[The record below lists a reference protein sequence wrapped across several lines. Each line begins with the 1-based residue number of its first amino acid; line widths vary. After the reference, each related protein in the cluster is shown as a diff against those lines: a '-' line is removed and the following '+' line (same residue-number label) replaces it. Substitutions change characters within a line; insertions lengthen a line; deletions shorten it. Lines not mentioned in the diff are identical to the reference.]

1 MSMIVSSIGQGLL
14 WAILGIAL
22 FLTFR
27 ILNFADMTVEG
38 TFPLGA
44 ATAVAALSH
53 GVSPW
58 QATLLGFIAGAI
70 AGLMTGLLYTKGK
83 IPILLAGILVMTAC
97 LSINLRIMG
106 GSNISLLGKKTVFS
120 NHFFESLPK
129 YFDSVFLGLIV
140 ILITTILLIIFLQ
153 TDLGQAFIVTGDNPF
168 MAQSM
173 GINPDRMIMMG
184 LALSNGMIGLGGALI
199 AQSNGYAD
207 VNMGIGIIV
216 IALASIII
224 GEVVF
229 GELTLNQR
237 LVAVILGSILYRFV
251 LLIVLQLGFS
261 TNDLNLLSAIILSVC
276 LMMPNLSK
284 AARNLEHILQKGG
297 AKNDLK

>member
-14 WAILGIAL
+14 WAVLGVAL

-27 ILNFADMTVEG
+27 ILNFPDMTVEG

-44 ATAVAALSH
+44 ATAVAAISH
-53 GVSPW
+53 GVSPLL
-58 QATLLGFIAGAI
+58 ATALAFLTGAL
-70 AGLMTGLLYTKGK
+70 AGLVTGLLYTKGK

-106 GSNISLLGKKTVFS
+106 GANISLLGKQTVFS
-120 NHFFESLPK
+120 NHFLELLPK
-129 YFDSVFLGLIV
+129 YFDSVTVGLIIIV
-140 ILITTILLIIFLQ
+140 VVTAALILFLQ
-153 TDLGQAFIVTGDNPF
+153 TELGQAFIATGDNPI
-168 MAQSM
+168 MANSL
-173 GINPDRMIMMG
+173 GINTDNMTIMG
-184 LALSNGMIGLGGALI
+184 LMVSNGLIGMGGAFI
-199 AQSNGYAD
+199 AQNNGYAD

-237 LVAVILGSILYRFV
+237 LVAVTLGSILYRFV

-261 TNDLNLLSAIILSVC
+261 TNDLNLLSAVILAIC
-276 LMMPNLSK
+276 LMLPKLS
-284 AARNLEHILQKGG
+284 ALLGLDHIISKGG
-297 AKNDLK
+297 AAIHGSK